1 MSAQEPALAGAKSET
16 QVENLEVNTASVDG
30 ESAARAGNR
39 VLIVDD
45 SDSIRRMVRETLEE
59 VDRVSSIDEAV
70 DGLEG
75 LGKLGRGCYDL
86 VITDVTM
93 PRLDGFKL
101 VSSIRQ
107 NPAMK
112 DTMIIVLSSRG
123 ESVDKI
129 KGLTIGA
136 NDYVTKPFEKGELQA
151 RVTVMFKMK
160 QLQQEL
166 QQKNAAMEQ
175 ANLKL
180 AMLANQDGLTGIPNR
195 RCFFERFDIEF
206 ERARRLK
213 APLGLLMI
221 DIDHFKA
228 FNDTYGHLEGDEAL
242 RSVASALQQSIRA
255 YDMLGRYGGEEI
267 IAFLPQTADGDVH
280 MVAERLRQAVA
291 EIKIHPVGDQ
301 SGEPLALTVSI
312 GIACWPT
319 IDSDSTTGLIE
330 AADAALYRAKTG
342 GRNRCEVAT
351 PGKGN
356 GE

>member
-1 MSAQEPALAGAKSET
+1 MSAQEPALTRAESET
-16 QVENLEVNTASVDG
+16 HVEERST
-30 ESAARAGNR
+30 EAAAAGSEAGNR

-59 VDRVSSIDEAV
+59 MHGASTIDEAV

-75 LGKLGRGCYDL
+75 LGMLGRGYYDL

-107 NPAMK
+107 NSTMK
-112 DTMIIVLSSRG
+112 DTMIIVLSSLG

-129 KGLTIGA
+129 KGLTMGA

-166 QQKNAAMEQ
+166 HMKNAAMEQ
-175 ANLKL
+175 ANVKL
-180 AMLANQDGLTGIPNR
+180 ALLANQDGLTGIPNR
-195 RCFFERFDIEF
+195 RCFFERFEVEF

-221 DIDHFKA
+221 DIDHFKS
-228 FNDTYGHLEGDEAL
+228 FNDTYGHLAGDEAL
-242 RSVASALQQSIRA
+242 RNVASTLQQGIRT
-255 YDMLGRYGGEEI
+255 YDMIGRYGGEEV
-267 IAFLPQTADGDVH
+267 IAFLPQTGDADVH

-291 EIKIHPVGDQ
+291 DITMHPVGGET
-301 SGEPLALTVSI
+301 GEPVTITVSV

-319 IDSDSTTGLIE
+319 IETESTSGLIE

-342 GRNRCEVAT
+342 GRNRCEVAASV
-351 PGKGN
+351 KDD